1 MTERTIR
8 IAKTPWARMR
18 GLLGETALP
27 PGAALLLRPCNAIH
41 TLGMRFALDARFY
54 NRRGELVRE
63 ILNVPPGK
71 CWIWGGW
78 RAHAVLECSAGD
90 PAFQGLQHLPERTE
104 P

>member
-18 GLLGETALP
+18 GLLGE
-27 PGAALLLRPCNAIH
+27 IH